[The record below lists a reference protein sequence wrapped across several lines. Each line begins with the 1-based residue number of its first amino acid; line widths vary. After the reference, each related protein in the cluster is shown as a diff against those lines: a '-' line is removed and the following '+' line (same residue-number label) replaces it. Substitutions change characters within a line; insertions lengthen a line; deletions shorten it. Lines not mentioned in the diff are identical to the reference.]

1 VTVSGNVVEPRIA
14 QKANGIRFEDTF
26 GGGLNTFADVLVHN
40 NEVRSFSRGIWLAAV
55 DGGQV
60 SANRLTGGSTLIVS
74 PDSRDI
80 CVVP

>member
-1 VTVSGNVVEPRIA
+1 
-14 QKANGIRFEDTF
+14 
-26 GGGLNTFADVLVHN
+26 
-40 NEVRSFSRGIWLAAV
+40 V